1 MKKKLNPDDIAMIIA
16 DWEDGELTTCEGI
29 ECDNCPLDKQVPL
42 PLRTRNS
49 ISICNLIMEMSLVM
63 SEVEHD

>member
-42 PLRTRNS
+42 PLRTRKS
-49 ISICNLIMEMSLVM
+49 VSMCNLIMEMSLIM

>member
-1 MKKKLNPDDIAMIIA
+1 MKKKLSPDDIAMIIA

-49 ISICNLIMEMSLVM
+49 VSICNLIMEMSMIM